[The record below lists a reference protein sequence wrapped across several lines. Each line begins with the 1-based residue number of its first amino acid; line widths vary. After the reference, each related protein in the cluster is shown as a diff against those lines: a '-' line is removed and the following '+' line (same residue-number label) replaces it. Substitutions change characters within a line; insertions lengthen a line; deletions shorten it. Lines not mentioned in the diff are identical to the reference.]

1 MEGNILIV
9 DDDDIVVKSCDS
21 VLAPEGFTITGTTD
35 SSKAIELIRDNDY
48 DIVITDL
55 NMPGIDGFE
64 LIRQINALKPSTG
77 IVVITG
83 FTSQQNIKDILQ
95 LGIIDYISKPFSPHT
110 LLETI
115 LKATYLI
122 KKIKALS
129 TAEPDTEPDAKKK
142 TEALNNIID
151 EYKSVPG
158 SLLRVLESA
167 QDLIGYLPPSVQR
180 FIANGLR
187 IPVSEV
193 YSVVSFYPYFT
204 MKARGKHHIRV
215 CVGNACHAKK
225 SGQILTRLKR
235 NLNFNEDNITADG
248 KFSFETVRCLGACG
262 FAPIVEIDYDTHGAV
277 DPDKTLDILKDYH

>member
-1 MEGNILIV
+1 MEGNILVV
-9 DDDDIVVKSCDS
+9 DDDAIVVKSCDS

-35 SSKAIELIRDNDY
+35 SDAAIELIRGNDY

-55 NMPGIDGFE
+55 VMPGIDGFE
-64 LIRQINALKPSTG
+64 LIRQINAIKPSTG

-83 FTSQQNIKDILQ
+83 FASQQNIKDILQ
-95 LGIIDYISKPFSPHT
+95 LGIIDYLSKPFTPHI

-115 LKATYLI
+115 TKAMHLM
-122 KKIKALS
+122 KKIKAIA
-129 TAEPDTEPDAKKK
+129 TIPDTEDEAKKR
-142 TEALNNIID
+142 TDALNNIIS
-151 EYKSVPG
+151 EHKATPG

-167 QDLIGYLPPSVQR
+167 QDLMGYLPPSVQR

-204 MKARGKHHIRV
+204 MKIRGRHHIRV

-235 NLNFNEDNITADG
+235 NLKFDEDNITADG
-248 KFSFETVRCLGACG
+248 KFSYETVRCLGACG
-262 FAPIVEIDYDTHGAV
+262 FAPIVEIDHDTHGAI
-277 DPDKTLDILKDYH
+277 DPDKALDILKDYH

>member
-1 MEGNILIV
+1 MEGSILIV
-9 DDDDIVVKSCDS
+9 DDSDIVVKSCEGILS
-21 VLAPEGFTITGTTD
+21 PEGFLITGTTNSTD
-35 SSKAIELIRDNDY
+35 AIELIRNNDY
-48 DIVITDL
+48 DIVITDI

-64 LIRQINALKPSTG
+64 LIRQVNAVKPSVG

-83 FTSQQNIKDILQ
+83 FASQKNIREILQ

-115 LKATYLI
+115 TKAMYLV
-122 KKIKALS
+122 KKIKAIA
-129 TAEPDTEPDAKKK
+129 AEPATEPEAKKK
-142 TEALNNIID
+142 TDALNNIIN
-151 EYKSVPG
+151 EYKATPG

-180 FIANGLR
+180 FIANGLG

-215 CVGNACHAKK
+215 CVGNACVAKK
-225 SGQILTRLKR
+225 SGQVMTRLKR
-235 NLNFNEDNITADG
+235 NLNFNEDNLTADG
-248 KFSFETVRCLGACG
+248 KFSYETVRCLGACG
-262 FAPIVEIDYDTHGAV
+262 FAPVVEIDYDTHGAV
-277 DPDKTLDILKDYH
+277 DPDKALDLLKDYH

>member
-9 DDDDIVVKSCDS
+9 DDNDIVVKSCES
-21 VLAPEGFTITGTTD
+21 ILTPEGFTITGTTD
-35 SSKAIELIRDNDY
+35 SSEAIELIRANDY
-48 DIVITDL
+48 DIVITDIH
-55 NMPGIDGFE
+55 MPGIDGFE
-64 LIRQINALKPSTG
+64 LIRQVNALRPSIG

-83 FTSQQNIKDILQ
+83 FASQQNIRDILQ
-95 LGIIDYISKPFSPHT
+95 LGIIDYMSKPFSPHS

-115 LKATYLI
+115 VKAMYLI
-122 KKIKALS
+122 KKIKAIA
-129 TAEPDTEPDAKKK
+129 TPNTEPEAINK
-142 TEALNNIID
+142 TDALNSIIN
-151 EYKSVPG
+151 EYKATPG
-158 SLLRVLESA
+158 ALLRVLESA

-180 FIANGLR
+180 FIASGLR

-215 CVGNACHAKK
+215 CVGNACKAKK

-235 NLNFNEDNITADG
+235 NLSFNEDNITADG
-248 KFSFETVRCLGACG
+248 KFSYETVRCLGACG
-262 FAPIVEIDYDTHGAV
+262 FAPIVEIDYDTHGAI